1 MLFTTQGLSM
11 IRFIFSSLLL
21 CSSTLRCVLA
31 SQLLLQLTDEVAVLQ
46 GRYPSPSV
54 REAEGVP
61 GVVAEDGG
69 GRGGYFTDTFAPRKH
84 SYSFFFL
91 CKALPLS
98 LFAARFPLIFSRKN
112 PFQMCLLFTSFRV
125 VQDMV
130 LKKHHLLA

>member
-69 GRGGYFTDTFAPRKH
+69 GRGGI
-84 SYSFFFL
+84 
-91 CKALPLS
+91 S
-98 LFAARFPLIFSRKN
+98 L
-112 PFQMCLLFTSFRV
+112 T
-125 VQDMV
+125 
-130 LKKHHLLA
+130 HLLQESIPTAFFSFARLFLFHSLQHAFP